1 MDSQLSYI
9 PPYKLLAYK
18 APPFLPLK
26 RGGIIALEYFL
37 MSYHFNINVAR
48 RRRKEEGSKKGG
60 GWQKT

>member
-48 RRRKEEGSKKGG
+48 RRGRRRGVKRGEVKD
-60 GWQKT
+60 